1 MLDQFAVMKV
11 RSENGQSM
19 AEYAL
24 VLGLI
29 SIAAVSVITAISVVV
44 TGQFKGVAAILRGL
58 IP

>member
-1 MLDQFAVMKV
+1 MLDQFADIEV
-11 RSENGQSM
+11 RSEDGQST

-29 SIAAVSVITAISVVV
+29 SIAAVSVIAAISVVV
-44 TGQFKGVAAILRGL
+44 TGQFEGVAAILRGL